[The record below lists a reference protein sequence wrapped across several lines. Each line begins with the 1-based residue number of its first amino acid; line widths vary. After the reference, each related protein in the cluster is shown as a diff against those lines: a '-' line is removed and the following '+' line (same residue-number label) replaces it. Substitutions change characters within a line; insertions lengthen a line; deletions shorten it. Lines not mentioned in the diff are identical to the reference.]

1 MNREDSFS
9 GTWKLNPEKS
19 RFDPNHRPMSATMYW
34 ERTAEGYSM
43 KAEGINSEG
52 QACQERPQR
61 LIVDGH
67 EHPVP
72 DAPGV
77 TAVVSFSDSNTIQA
91 QGKSAGRVVGN
102 ASYVVSEDGDALTA
116 TVSGVDAQK
125 RPFHTTL
132 VWDRQQESKEV
143 CP

>member
-1 MNREDSFS
+1 MNREDHFS

-19 RFDPNHRPMSATMYW
+19 RFDPNHRPMSATMCW

-52 QACQERPQR
+52 QAFQERPQR

-72 DAPGV
+72 DAPGDGGFLPLKLQHHSG
-77 TAVVSFSDSNTIQA
+77 T
-91 QGKSAGRVVGN
+91 GK
-102 ASYVVSEDGDALTA
+102 
-116 TVSGVDAQK
+116 K
-125 RPFHTTL
+125 R
-132 VWDRQQESKEV
+132 WSRCRE
-143 CP
+143 C